1 MLKVLIAVDGS
12 DRSLRAIDAVAHWAQ
27 KTGAVEL
34 LLLNV
39 RDRPP
44 YYGDFPPLDAESV
57 DARLRSAQDAVLAAA
72 QQHARRCGFEQ
83 VTTETASG
91 HPAPEIA
98 RVAHERQVDQIAMS
112 THGRTA
118 IGGLFLG
125 SVAQRVIHLVD
136 VPVLLV
142 K

>member
-12 DRSLRAIDAVAHWAQ
+12 DRALRAIDAVAHWAQ
-27 KTGAVEL
+27 GTGAIEV

-57 DARLRSAQDAVLAAA
+57 DARLRRAQDTVLAAA
-72 QQHARRCGFEQ
+72 LQHARRCGLEQ
-83 VTTETASG
+83 LTAETASG

-98 RVAHERQVDQIAMS
+98 RVAEERQVDQIAMS

-125 SVAQRVIHLVD
+125 SVAQRVIHLVN